1 MFVNED
7 IKTGFAGMIGV
18 YQSPSDYPQLTEEL
32 INSDYGYYLQDIH
45 PFFTHEN
52 FYNCIKGLKG
62 SFDEE
67 YSTYFQRQLEY
78 AYVSAVRSVVQRKL
92 SANSAGHTVIN
103 NLLLYDGRGS
113 SDIIAKRDRFVGFK
127 IMLTKA
133 NLQFVLSHVAIQ
145 LSATQS
151 ITLYV
156 YEANKQEAV
165 TTIVIDYTTALN
177 MQLKSVTNTILTNS
191 LTGNEYI
198 IGYYESDLV
207 GNAIQRDVNLIAM
220 TPSCCNNQSLAYWQ
234 KYNKFVNVRTFYVDE
249 QYLSEEKTLSWNVN
263 QEIIVSHTNF
273 GLNLQFSIKC
283 NITDLIIQQK
293 ALFVELVKQTLVVKL
308 LTDLFHTQENN
319 AVANFLRGFT
329 GRESFNDFIKP
340 ENEKLKKALEETALD
355 ISSLDSTCLPNSF
368 RVRKTRTGSL

>member
-1 MFVNED
+1 MFINED
-7 IKTGFAGMIGV
+7 IKEGFSGMIGM
-18 YQSPSDYPQLTEEL
+18 YQSPNDYPQLSEEL
-32 INSDYGYYLQDIH
+32 IDSDYGYYLQDFH

-62 SFDEE
+62 SNDAT
-67 YSTYFQRQLEY
+67 YSSYFKRQFEY

-92 SANSAGHTVIN
+92 SNNAGGHTVIN

-113 SDIIAKRDRFVGFK
+113 SDLIAKRGRFVGFK
-127 IMLTKA
+127 VMLTKA
-133 NLQFVLSHVAIQ
+133 NLQFVLSNVAVQ

-156 YEANKQEAV
+156 YEANKTNAV
-165 TTIVIDYTTALN
+165 TTIVIDYTVASN
-177 MQLKSVTNTILTNS
+177 MQMKSVSNTILSNS

-198 IGYYESDLV
+198 IGYYENDLV
-207 GNAIQRDVNLIAM
+207 GNAIQRDVNLISM
-220 TPSCCNNQSLAYWQ
+220 SPSCCNNQSLAYWQ

-249 QYLSEEKTLSWNVN
+249 QYLSEDKSLSWNVN

-273 GLNLQFSIKC
+273 GLNLQFSVKC
-283 NITDLIIQQK
+283 NITDLVIQQK
-293 ALFVELVKQTLVVKL
+293 SLFVELVKQTLQVKL
-308 LTDLFHTQENN
+308 LTDLFLTQENN

-329 GRESFNDFIKP
+329 GRETLNDFIKP

-355 ISSLDSTCLPNSF
+355 ISSLDSTCLPNSY